1 MMSVTSSSDSSCL
14 LDEGGIVHRLVV
26 DLDIVVARDR
36 LVAGDL
42 LALRLG
48 VGVLERN
55 EFGVL
60 RLRHHRLGFLDR
72 RGGGARAAGSGRG
85 RVVTAAISITVW
97 HFGQVIGV
105 LLRS

>member
-1 MMSVTSSSDSSCL
+1 MMSVTSSSRLFLL
-14 LDEGGIVHRLVV
+14 LDEGGVVDRLVV
-26 DLDIVVARDR
+26 DLDIVVAGDR
-36 LVAGDL
+36 VIVRDL

-48 VGVLERN
+48 VGLLERN

-60 RLRHHRLGFLDR
+60 RLRHHRLFLDR
-72 RGGGARAAGSGRG
+72 RCGGARPGSGRG

-97 HFGQVIGV
+97 HFGQMIGV